1 MDEYLI
7 KLNVM
12 KLLQF
17 IWTTAMV
24 SILLAACNNTNRRAA
39 DDSVDQA
46 QDVNDTSA
54 MVNKQDAD
62 FAVKA
67 ADAGLAEIELG
78 KLALEKATAQ
88 RIKDF
93 AQQMVSDHQKANEE
107 LMAIA
112 TRLNITLPPVVS
124 EDHVDKQRKLRDKSG
139 EAFDEDYMDLMVKDH
154 DRAVSLFED
163 AASDARNADL
173 QAFAAKTLPTLKKH
187 FEEAKILRD
196 SISPMD
202 TTTIQ
207 RVIP

>member
-1 MDEYLI
+1 
-7 KLNVM
+7 M

-17 IWTTAMV
+17 IWSTAMV

-54 MVNKQDAD
+54 MVNEQDAD

-67 ADAGLAEIELG
+67 ADASLAEIELG
-78 KLALEKATAQ
+78 KLALEKATDQ
-88 RIKDF
+88 RVKDF
-93 AQQMVSDHQKANEE
+93 AQQMVSDHQKANDE

-139 EAFDEDYMDLMVKDH
+139 EAFEEDYIDLMVKDH

-163 AASDARNADL
+163 AASDAKNADL
-173 QAFAAKTLPTLKKH
+173 KAFAAKTLPTLKMH
-187 FEEAKILRD
+187 FEEAKTLRD

-202 TTTIQ
+202 TTTVQ
-207 RVIP
+207 RIIP

>member
-1 MDEYLI
+1 
-7 KLNVM
+7 M
-12 KLLQF
+12 KPLHF
-17 IWTTAMV
+17 IWTMAMAT
-24 SILLAACNNTNRRAA
+24 ILLAACNNMNRRAA

-46 QDVNDTSA
+46 QGVNDTSA

-67 ADAGLAEIELG
+67 ADANLAEIELG
-78 KLALEKATAQ
+78 KLALEKATDQ
-88 RIKDF
+88 RLKDF
-93 AQQMVSDHQKANEE
+93 AQRMVSDHQKANDE
-107 LMAIA
+107 LMTIA
-112 TRLNITLPPVVS
+112 TSLNITLPPVVS
-124 EDHVDKQRKLRDKSG
+124 EDHVDKQRKLRDISG
-139 EAFDEDYMDLMVKDH
+139 DAFEEEYIDIMVSDH

-173 QAFAAKTLPTLKKH
+173 QAFAAKTLPALKKH
-187 FEEAKILRD
+187 FEEAKLLRD

>member
-1 MDEYLI
+1 
-7 KLNVM
+7 M
-12 KLLQF
+12 KPLHF
-17 IWTTAMV
+17 IWTMAMAT
-24 SILLAACNNTNRRAA
+24 ILLAACNNMNRRAA

-46 QDVNDTSA
+46 QGVNDTSA

-67 ADAGLAEIELG
+67 ADANLAEIELG
-78 KLALEKATAQ
+78 KLALEKATDQ
-88 RIKDF
+88 RVKDF
-93 AQQMVSDHQKANEE
+93 AQRMVSDHQKANDE
-107 LMAIA
+107 LMTIA
-112 TRLNITLPPVVS
+112 TSLNITLPPVVS
-124 EDHVDKQRKLRDKSG
+124 EDHVGKQRKLRDISG
-139 EAFDEDYMDLMVKDH
+139 DAFEEEYIDIMVNDH

-187 FEEAKILRD
+187 FEEAKLLRD